1 MPIAPAE
8 NALTTV
14 ARLRAAGYGGSA
26 TDDQLQL
33 AINAVSAAVERACQ
47 RSFKESVFTEEP
59 EDGELHPELV
69 QGTGLQEVLLSTY
82 PILEVTKVTVDGV
95 EVDDWQLLPGQAAW
109 GALHRRRGWPSR
121 QGHWGGLVCDPD
133 GELEFNI
140 EVSYRGGFAKIP
152 ADLEF
157 AVMQETDTVVNGISS
172 DRNIKSERT
181 PGGWSVTYQDQ
192 THEFSLS
199 SRSVFQAY
207 KRELL

>member
-1 MPIAPAE
+1 MPIAAAE

-14 ARLRAAGYGGSA
+14 ARLRAAGFGGNA

-33 AINAVSAAVERACQ
+33 AVNAVSAAVERACQ
-47 RSFKESVFTEEP
+47 RSFKEAVFVEEP
-59 EDGELHPELV
+59 ANGEFHPELV
-69 QGTGLQEVLLSTY
+69 QGTDLPEILLSTY
-82 PILEVTKVTVDGV
+82 PILEVTQVTVDGV
-95 EVDDWQLLPGQAAW
+95 EIHDWRLLPGQAPW
-109 GALHRRRGWPSR
+109 GALHRKRGWPSR

-133 GELEFNI
+133 GEAEFNI
-140 EVSYRGGFAKIP
+140 EVSYRGGYSEIP

-157 AVMQETDTVVNGISS
+157 AVMQEADTVVNGVSS
-172 DRNIKSERT
+172 ERNIKSERT